1 MALLPIIIAPDPRL
15 RMRTVPVD
23 QVDESARVFME
34 NMLETMYAANGIGL
48 AAPQVGDDRSVI
60 VVDCARKGE
69 APAPIKMA
77 NPEIIEV
84 SAEQKPH
91 EEGCLSL
98 PEHYAEVV
106 RPKSIRMRYLD
117 DTNIIR
123 ELNAEGMLATC
134 IQHEIDHLAGV
145 LFIDHIS
152 SLKRNMILRK
162 LKKVKKQ
169 ASEN

>member
-15 RMRTVPVD
+15 RMKTVPVD
-23 QVDESARVFME
+23 QVDEAARVFME

-60 VVDCARKGE
+60 VIDCARKGE

-84 SAEQKPH
+84 SAEQKIH

-98 PEHYAEVV
+98 PDHYAEVV

-169 ASEN
+169 SSEN

>member
-84 SAEQKPH
+84 SAEQKIH

>member
-15 RMRTVPVD
+15 RMKTVPVD
-23 QVDESARVFME
+23 QVDDEARVFME

-48 AAPQVGDDRSVI
+48 AAPQVGDERSVI
-60 VVDCARKGE
+60 VVDCARKEE
-69 APAPIKMA
+69 APRPIKMA

-84 SAEQKPH
+84 SAERSIQ

-98 PEHYAEVV
+98 PEHYAEIV

-117 DTNIIR
+117 DTNSIQ
-123 ELNAEGMLATC
+123 ELKAEGMLATC
-134 IQHEIDHLAGV
+134 IQHEIDHLSGV

-152 SLKRNMILRK
+152 SLKRKMILRK
-162 LKKVKKQ
+162 LKKAKKY
-169 ASEN
+169 SSKN

>member
-1 MALLPIIIAPDPRL
+1 MALLPLIIAPDPRL
-15 RMRTVPVD
+15 RIKTVPVD
-23 QVDESARVFME
+23 QVDEEARIFME

-48 AAPQVGDDRSVI
+48 AAPQVGDERSVI
-60 VVDCARKGE
+60 VVDCARKEE
-69 APAPIKMA
+69 APRPIKMA

-84 SAEQKPH
+84 SAEQSIH

-117 DTNIIR
+117 DTNSIQ
-123 ELNAEGMLATC
+123 ELNAKGILATC

-152 SLKRNMILRK
+152 SLKRKMILRK
-162 LKKVKKQ
+162 LKKAKKY
-169 ASEN
+169 S

>member
-15 RMRTVPVD
+15 RVKTVPLAR
-23 QVDESARVFME
+23 VDEETRVFME
-34 NMLETMYAANGIGL
+34 NMLETMYSANGIGL
-48 AAPQVGDDRSVI
+48 AAPQVGDERSVI
-60 VVDCARKGE
+60 VLDCARKGE

-84 SAEQKPH
+84 SAERNIQ

-117 DTNIIR
+117 DTNSVR
-123 ELNAEGMLATC
+123 ELSAEGMLATC

-162 LKKVKKQ
+162 LKKAKRQ
-169 ASEN
+169 SSEN

>member
-84 SAEQKPH
+84 SAEQKTH

-169 ASEN
+169 SSEN

>member
-15 RMRTVPVD
+15 RVKTVPVD
-23 QVDESARVFME
+23 QVDDEARVFME

-60 VVDCARKGE
+60 VLDCARKGE

-84 SAEQKPH
+84 SAEQKTH

>member
-1 MALLPIIIAPDPRL
+1 
-15 RMRTVPVD
+15 MRTVPVD

-84 SAEQKPH
+84 SAEQKTH
-91 EEGCLSL
+91 QEGCLSL

-169 ASEN
+169 SSEN

>member
-84 SAEQKPH
+84 SAEQKTH
-91 EEGCLSL
+91 QEGCLSL

-169 ASEN
+169 SSEN

>member
-84 SAEQKPH
+84 SAEQKTH

>member
-15 RMRTVPVD
+15 RMKAVPVD
-23 QVDESARVFME
+23 QVDEEVRVFME
-34 NMLETMYAANGIGL
+34 NMLETMYAASGIGL
-48 AAPQVGDDRSVI
+48 AAPQVGDGRSVI

-69 APAPIKMA
+69 ALTPIKMA

-84 SAEQKPH
+84 SAEQNIH

-98 PEHYAEVV
+98 PEHYAEVA

-117 DTNIIR
+117 DTNSIR
-123 ELNAEGMLATC
+123 ELNAEGLLATC

-169 ASEN
+169 SSEN

>member
-15 RMRTVPVD
+15 RVKTVPVD
-23 QVDESARVFME
+23 QVDDEARVFME

-48 AAPQVGDDRSVI
+48 AAPQVGDERSVI

-69 APAPIKMA
+69 AAAPIKMA

-84 SAEQKPH
+84 SAEQKIH

-117 DTNIIR
+117 DTNILR

-134 IQHEIDHLAGV
+134 IQHEIDHLAGG

>member
-60 VVDCARKGE
+60 VLDCARKGE